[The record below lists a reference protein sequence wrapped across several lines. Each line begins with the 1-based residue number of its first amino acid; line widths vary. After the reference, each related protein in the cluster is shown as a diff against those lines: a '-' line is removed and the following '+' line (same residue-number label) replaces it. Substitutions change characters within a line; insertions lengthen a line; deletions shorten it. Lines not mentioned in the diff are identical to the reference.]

1 MSKHAHI
8 AAALLALM
16 ALATAWPMNPHA
28 QGREELKSEI
38 PSDTY
43 AQSDRQS
50 DMKQALKLSADQ
62 EKLWAPVE
70 EALKNLQEQRRA
82 FRSAMTEAEPTDQME
97 QLRRRAELIAQR
109 ADGWKKV
116 ADAVQPLWS
125 TLSEQQKR
133 ELSHILSLTPGRT
146 DQYQRRT
153 SRRGD
158 DDVDIRYRDR
168 GRSSR
173 HEDEDRSYR
182 DRRDQ
187 ESGER
192 RGPRDRMKRGRD
204 EDGEDDRED
213 ARRDRFDGYSRR
225 WSHDDYPPRA
235 RRFERDR
242 YDFNRRSDRDY
253 CRCDRRD

>member
-1 MSKHAHI
+1 MSKPAHI
-8 AAALLALM
+8 ATTLLALV
-16 ALATAWPMNPHA
+16 ALATAWPINAQA
-28 QGREELKSEI
+28 QGREEFKSDI
-38 PSDTY
+38 LSDAY

-50 DMKQALKLSADQ
+50 GMKQALKLSAEQ

-82 FRSAMTEAEPTDQME
+82 FRSAMMEVEPTDQME
-97 QLRRRAELIAQR
+97 QLRRRAELTTQR
-109 ADGWKKV
+109 SDALKKI
-116 ADAVQPLWS
+116 ADAVQPLWA

-133 ELSHILSLTPGRT
+133 ELSHVLSLTPGRT
-146 DQYQRRT
+146 DQQRRT

-158 DDVDIRYRDR
+158 DDLDMRDRDR

-173 HEDEDRSYR
+173 YEDEDRSYR

-187 ESGER
+187 DSGEW
-192 RGPRDRMKRGRD
+192 RGRRDRMMRGRD
-204 EDGEDDRED
+204 EDDEDDRAD
-213 ARRDRFDGYSRR
+213 GRRDRFDGYSRR
-225 WSHDDYPPRA
+225 WSQDDHLPRA

-242 YDFNRRSDRDY
+242 FDFNRRSDRDY